1 VSTITKGTKG
11 VITEF
16 ARSRRVQ
23 QNLLVLLRFPSVDD
37 LGKASKLIG
46 RTVVWISPSEHKL
59 RGKIVG
65 PHGKNGTVKARFR
78 HGVPSQGIGTEIAIE

>member
-1 VSTITKGTKG
+1 MSTVAKGTKG

-16 ARSRRVQ
+16 ARSKRVQ
-23 QNLLVLLRFPSVDD
+23 QNLLVLLKFPSVDD

-46 RTVVWISPSEHKL
+46 RNVVWVSPTEHKL
-59 RGKIVG
+59 RGKIIG
-65 PHGKNGTVKARFR
+65 PHGRNGAVKARFK